1 MTMTNHPP
9 EPPPADADATSIEPQ
24 APAEPSAS
32 VESRAPV
39 EPHGGAMPVEP
50 FTESAPVPVESG
62 PGLPDTLAASL
73 ATPIEAPEPAAE
85 TPGRLE
91 ITGEWRRVSPRAIT
105 IELIGEAIGVVVVAA
120 IALVVWFLI
129 DHPLPLI
136 AGGAIVLASLIAMAF
151 VPRRIRSIG
160 YLLREDDLLFRR
172 GIMWQ
177 RFVAVPYG
185 RMQLVDINRGP
196 LARAFGLA
204 ELKFVTASPAAGV
217 TIPGLPL
224 EEAEGLRDHLVSV
237 AESRRTGL

>member
-1 MTMTNHPP
+1 MSADPDVTNPDH
-9 EPPPADADATSIEPQ
+9 
-24 APAEPSAS
+24 
-32 VESRAPV
+32 
-39 EPHGGAMPVEP
+39 
-50 FTESAPVPVESG
+50 
-62 PGLPDTLAASL
+62 PDTLAGAL
-73 ATPIEAPEPAAE
+73 ATPVAAPEPAE
-85 TPGRLE
+85 EKPGRLE

-105 IELIGEAIGVVVVAA
+105 IDLIGEGVAVVIVAVLA
-120 IALVVWFLI
+120 VVLWSFI
-129 DHPLPLI
+129 EQPWPLI
-136 AGGAIVLASLIAMAF
+136 VGGAIVLVTLITAAF

>member
-1 MTMTNHPP
+1 MTNPLPEPQHADEASAPASAGPP
-9 EPPPADADATSIEPQ
+9 EVAVTPPS
-24 APAEPSAS
+24 APAGLEPTPS
-32 VESRAPV
+32 
-39 EPHGGAMPVEP
+39 GAAATP
-50 FTESAPVPVESG
+50 
-62 PGLPDTLAASL
+62 TLAEVLASP
-73 ATPIEAPEPAAE
+73 AVAPDAAPE

-91 ITGEWRRVSPRAIT
+91 ITGEWRRVSPKAVT
-105 IELIGEAIGVVVVAA
+105 IEFLTNAIAIVVTVAA
-120 IALVVWFLI
+120 AALVSFFV
-129 DHPLPLI
+129 DHPWPWF
-136 AGGAIVLASLIAMAF
+136 AGGALILLTLVTLAF

-160 YLLREDDLLFRR
+160 YLLRDDDLLFRR

-204 ELKFVTASPAAGV
+204 ELKFVTASPATGV

-224 EEAEGLRDHLVSV
+224 EEAESLRDHLVSV

>member
-1 MTMTNHPP
+1 MESQVPA
-9 EPPPADADATSIEPQ
+9 EPR
-24 APAEPSAS
+24 APAEPHSS
-32 VESRAPV
+32 VRSHDGATPV
-39 EPHGGAMPVEP
+39 GPG
-50 FTESAPVPVESG
+50 TESAPAPVESG
-62 PGLPDTLAASL
+62 PGLPDTLAGSL
-73 ATPIEAPEPAAE
+73 ATPIEAPEPAVE

-91 ITGEWRRVSPRAIT
+91 IAGEWRRVSPRAIT
-105 IELIGEAIGVVVVAA
+105 IELVGDAIGTVVVVA
-120 IALVVWFLI
+120 IAVVVWLLI
-129 DHPLPLI
+129 DHPWPLI
-136 AGGAIVLASLIAMAF
+136 AGGAIVLATVITAAF

-204 ELKFVTASPAAGV
+204 ELKFVTASPAAGI

>member
-9 EPPPADADATSIEPQ
+9 EPTPADPTSAQPSWAAPAADPTPADPLLADATPVDLSPADSAQ
-24 APAEPSAS
+24 DVPASADPAPASS
-32 VESRAPV
+32 
-39 EPHGGAMPVEP
+39 
-50 FTESAPVPVESG
+50 SG
-62 PGLPDTLAASL
+62 TLAAAL
-73 ATPIEAPEPAAE
+73 ATPVEAPEPAPE

-91 ITGEWRRVSPRAIT
+91 VTGEWRRVSPRAIT
-105 IELIGEAIGVVVVAA
+105 IDLVGELILAVVVAA
-120 IALVVWFLI
+120 IGLVLWRLI
-129 DHPLPLI
+129 DHPWPLI
-136 AGGAIVLASLIAMAF
+136 AGGAIVLVTLVSAAF

-204 ELKFVTASPAAGV
+204 ELKFVTASPAAGI

-224 EEAEGLRDHLVSV
+224 EEAESLRDHLVSV